1 MRVNEI
7 FYSLQGEGSFTG
19 TPSVFLRLAGCNLKC
34 GFCDTNHQPYK
45 NINEDEIVRQIENIR
60 ARTGIIKH
68 VVITGGE
75 PTLQLTKSLLSK
87 LHEIGCYVQI
97 ETNGTM
103 PLSENMLSDIDF
115 ITCSP
120 KFQFCKHAELHIQR
134 IDELKVVYDD
144 NNDLS
149 VYSDIDCRLRY
160 VQPCDVGDKE
170 RNKKIVRLCVDYCL
184 THPEWRLSLQTQK
197 IIDVR

>member
-19 TPSVFLRLAGCNLKC
+19 TPSMFLRLAGCNLKC
-34 GFCDTNHQPYK
+34 GFCDTNHVPYEEVS
-45 NINEDEIVRQIENIR
+45 EDEIVRQIASI
-60 ARTGIIKH
+60 GGIKH

-75 PTLQLTKSLLSK
+75 PTLQITQSLIDS
-87 LHEIGCYVQI
+87 LHDKGYYVQI
-97 ETNGTM
+97 ETNGTIR
-103 PLSENMLSDIDF
+103 LKDSLVSRVGGIDF

-120 KFQFCKHAELHIQR
+120 KFQFCKKADLHIQR
-134 IDELKVVYDD
+134 IDELKVVYDG

-149 VYSDIDCRLRY
+149 VYDKIDCKLKY

-170 RNKKIVRLCVDYCL
+170 RNKRIISRCVDYCL
-184 THPEWRLSLQTQK
+184 LHPEWRLSLQTQK